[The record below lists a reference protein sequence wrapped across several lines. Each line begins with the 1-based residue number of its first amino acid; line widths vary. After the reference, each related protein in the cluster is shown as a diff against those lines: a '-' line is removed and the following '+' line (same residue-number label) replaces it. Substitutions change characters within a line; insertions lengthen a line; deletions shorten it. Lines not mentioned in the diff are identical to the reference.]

1 VCGRYASSRRD
12 DEFISELEVTS
23 VDGDELPPT
32 WNLAP
37 TQPARIVLERRPG
50 SGDPRPARQLRTLR
64 WGLIP
69 SWATDPRIG
78 SRLINARKETETERP
93 AFATAVS
100 RRRCLVPADGYY
112 EWERRPGM
120 TTTVPH
126 YLHDG
131 GRLLTFA
138 GLYEFWPNP
147 AVAPDDPDR
156 WVASFTIVTTRAP
169 DTLGHIHDRSP
180 LVIPPELRS
189 DWLDPTVTD
198 IPTVVD
204 LLSAVPAPSFDAYE
218 VGTAVNDHRNNGPHL
233 MAPAEI
239 QPV

>member
-64 WGLIP
+64 WGLIRRD
-69 SWATDPRIG
+69 T
-78 SRLINARKETETERP
+78 